1 MANHLDLE
9 EQEQLDQ
16 LKHFWN
22 TWGTL
27 ISSVLIVVAGSLLA
41 WNGYQYWQNRQA
53 AQAAALLDAVEV
65 AARAG
70 DQARVT
76 QAFSDLKA
84 KFAGTTQTAQAGLA
98 LAKMSADAGNLDA
111 AKEALAWVAEHAR
124 DDGLRA
130 VGRLRLASVLMDQKN
145 YDEALKQLSSN
156 VSVEFEA
163 LFADRRGDIYVLQ
176 DKRADAISEYS
187 KAYKA
192 FEEGL
197 EYRRLVEIKLGALGV
212 APQSVAV
219 ASASASA
226 EVAK

>member
-27 ISSVLIVVAGSLLA
+27 ISSVLIVVAGSLVA

-53 AQAAALLDAVEV
+53 AQAAALFDAVEV

-70 DQARVT
+70 DQARVG
-76 QAFSDLKA
+76 QAFGDLKT
-84 KFAGTTQTAQAGLA
+84 KYAGTTQAAQAGLT
-98 LAKMSADAGNLDA
+98 LAKVSADAGNLDA
-111 AKEALAWVAEHAR
+111 AKEALVWVAEYAR
-124 DDGLRA
+124 DDGLKA
-130 VGRLRLASVLMDQKN
+130 IGKLRLASVLMDQKN
-145 YDEALKQLSSN
+145 YDEALKQVSGP

-163 LFADRRGDIYVLQ
+163 LFADRRGDILVLQ
-176 DKRADAISEYS
+176 DKREEAVAEYS

-219 ASASASA
+219 AAMEAQG
-226 EVAK
+226 EGAK

>member
-41 WNGYQYWQNRQA
+41 WNGYQYWQTRQA